1 LALLL
6 FKKRHEYNQRLEI
19 PVAKAELIKM
29 GYDVLAELIRLWRIR
44 NKESELQN
52 VVAVFRKVLEKV
64 QGL

>member
-1 LALLL
+1 M
-6 FKKRHEYNQRLEI
+6 EI